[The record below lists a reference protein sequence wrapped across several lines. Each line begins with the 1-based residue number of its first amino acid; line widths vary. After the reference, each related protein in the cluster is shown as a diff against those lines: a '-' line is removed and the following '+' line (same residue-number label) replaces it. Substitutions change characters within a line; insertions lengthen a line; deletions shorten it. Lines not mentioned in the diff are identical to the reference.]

1 LRFGRQSVKNYPDEG
16 LEQVCGWLRDNCA
29 DIHRPE
35 PFAEVVPKRGTNR
48 PGGGAQAC
56 SAAKRLPRKGFL
68 ALSTAQAAPYYHH
81 QFEILNTVLNTLDTF
96 RMDFQALQ
104 QRLRRFA
111 DERDWQPYQTPKN
124 LAMAMTVEAAELLE
138 IFQWL
143 TPEQSMNLS
152 DDQRRHLGEE
162 LSDVL
167 LYLVQIADHGG
178 VDLEAAVER
187 KLAMNAIKHPPKRS

>member
-1 LRFGRQSVKNYPDEG
+1 M
-16 LEQVCGWLRDNCA
+16 
-29 DIHRPE
+29 DISH
-35 PFAEVVPKRGTNR
+35 
-48 PGGGAQAC
+48 
-56 SAAKRLPRKGFL
+56 
-68 ALSTAQAAPYYHH
+68 
-81 QFEILNTVLNTLDTF
+81 
-96 RMDFQALQ
+96 LQ

-143 TPEQSMNLS
+143 TPEQSLQLS

-162 LSDVL
+162 RSDVL
-167 LYLVQIADHGG
+167 LYLLQIADHGG

-187 KLAMNAIKHPPKRS
+187 KLALNAVKHPPLKKTS

>member
-1 LRFGRQSVKNYPDEG
+1 M
-16 LEQVCGWLRDNCA
+16 
-29 DIHRPE
+29 DIP
-35 PFAEVVPKRGTNR
+35 
-48 PGGGAQAC
+48 
-56 SAAKRLPRKGFL
+56 
-68 ALSTAQAAPYYHH
+68 
-81 QFEILNTVLNTLDTF
+81 
-96 RMDFQALQ
+96 ALQ
-104 QRLRRFA
+104 RRLRHFA

-143 TPEQSMNLS
+143 TPEQSLSLS

-178 VDLEAAVER
+178 VDLETAVER
-187 KLAMNAIKHPPKRS
+187 KLAMNAIKHPPLKKS